1 MKVEVKNKPWKHFIF
16 DNIFS
21 EEDYQT
27 LKDFP
32 RLQSGYKHITGFRD
46 AIDNRVFLNDE
57 FVSKNPQFKS
67 VLRTLN
73 DTESFE
79 KIFDVNLTNCS
90 PRPELIDDRYPFF
103 HEVHCDHPDK
113 VLTMLIYIDKDDE
126 QNLASDLY
134 IDKNTHHTKLKWKDN
149 GGIGWTIEPN
159 DDKWHGFKPM
169 EYKGIRR
176 ILIINWVRNEV
187 WRDDSQLY
195 KDFRNRPLLFNPK
208 QWNKL
213 NDLDR
218 NAKYDTYMDWLGG
231 LNSMDDYTDNVNS
244 LKPNDEDNL
253 YKKLK
258 AYILLCRRYRD
269 DKKVLSYKKSISK
282 VDLQNHLNDLQKL
295 VQDNFN
301 EIIKNLSMTKWIYSI
316 LMCYLDLG
324 NEEQKF
330 YAKTLVLT
338 LHLDRINFFRGRTF
352 TTFDELTLRTQYDK
366 IKNSTNIE
374 TLMKSL
380 SSVPADAYHYFIR
393 YKKDILKIL
402 EETR

>member
-16 DNIFS
+16 DDVFS
-21 EEDYQT
+21 KEDYQT

-32 RLQSGYKHITGFRD
+32 RLESGYKNITGFRD
-46 AIDNRVFLNDE
+46 AIDNRVFLNDK
-57 FVSKNPQFKS
+57 FVSENPQFKS

-79 KIFDVNLTNCS
+79 KIFGVNLIDCS

-169 EYKGIRR
+169 EYKGVRR

-208 QWNKL
+208 KWDKL

-231 LNSMDDYTDNVNS
+231 INSAYEFKNIESNKYFTDNIDVMQPEKN
-244 LKPNDEDNL
+244 DNL

-269 DKKVLSYKKSISK
+269 GNIVLERQHIRKHLDDLKKLMEEN
-282 VDLQNHLNDLQKL
+282 L
-295 VQDNFN
+295 N
-301 EIIKNLSMTKWIYSI
+301 EIINNLIMTKWYVSI
-316 LMCYLDLG
+316 LMCFLDLG
-324 NEEQKF
+324 TYEE
-330 YAKTLVLT
+330 KTYFKKILIYMNLSK
-338 LHLDRINFFRGRTF
+338 LDFTRGRTLF
-352 TTFDELTLRTQYDK
+352 SGDDLTNQTLLKKSKHIQSSNQLLETFRTDL
-366 IKNSTNIE
+366 E
-374 TLMKSL
+374 TLCQ
-380 SSVPADAYHYFIR
+380 
-393 YKKDILKIL
+393 
-402 EETR
+402 E